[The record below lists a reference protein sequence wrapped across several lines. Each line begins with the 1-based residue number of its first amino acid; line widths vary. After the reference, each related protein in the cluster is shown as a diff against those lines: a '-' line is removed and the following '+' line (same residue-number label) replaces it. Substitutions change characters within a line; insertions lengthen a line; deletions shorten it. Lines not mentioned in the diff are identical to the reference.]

1 MSELLDALLG
11 DAEASAPFA
20 TRARIQAVL
29 DVVVA
34 LAEAQA
40 AGGIVPAA
48 ALGPIRAAAR
58 AEFYDPAQLGAAA
71 RTAGNFTIPLVRA
84 LTTRVEA
91 VEPASAAWVH
101 FGATSQD
108 LLDTALVLQLRAAVP
123 VVIRSLRRAADA
135 AARHAAQHART
146 PMAGRSWLQH
156 GVPITFG
163 LKAAGWCDAL
173 DRTATRLE
181 DALAQASVLQ
191 LGGAAGTLA
200 ALGGDALPTAER
212 MARALQL
219 ALPAVP
225 WHAHRDRLAEL
236 AAALGVATGVVGKIG
251 RDVVLLAQ
259 TEVGE
264 VTEGT
269 PGGSSTMPQK
279 RNPVAATVAVSAS
292 HRTPGLVA
300 TVLGAMVQEHERAAG
315 AWQAEWETFPDLV
328 TVAAG
333 GARSVADSLES
344 LVIDTGRMRANLE
357 RTRGLISAEAAAM
370 ALAAAIGKHRAHE
383 ILQEAAGRAVA
394 TDRPLA
400 DILAEDHEIAGR
412 FSRAELER
420 LLDPAHYLGASEELV
435 ARVLGSRGG
444 ARA

>member
-48 ALGPIRAAAR
+48 ALGPIRAAAL
-58 AEFYDPAQLGAAA
+58 AEFYDPIELGGAA
-71 RTAGNFTIPLVRA
+71 RTAGNFAIPLVRA
-84 LTTRVEA
+84 LTNRVEA

-123 VVIRSLRRAADA
+123 VITRSLRRAADA

-173 DRTATRLE
+173 DRTATRL
-181 DALAQASVLQ
+181 DGALAQASVLQ

-212 MARALQL
+212 MAHALRL
-219 ALPAVP
+219 TLPAVP

-236 AAALGVATGVVGKIG
+236 AAALGVATGAVGKIG

-292 HRTPGLVA
+292 LRTPGLVA
-300 TVLGAMVQEHERAAG
+300 TVLGAMAQEHERAAG
-315 AWQAEWETFPDLV
+315 GWQAEWETLPELV
-328 TVAAG
+328 AVAAG
-333 GARSVADSLES
+333 GARSLADSLES

-357 RTRGLISAEAAAM
+357 LTRGLISAEAVAM
-370 ALAAAIGKHRAHE
+370 RLAAVIGKHRAHD
-383 ILQEAAGRAVA
+383 ILQRAAGRAV
-394 TDRPLA
+394 TTERSLA
-400 DILAEDHEIAGR
+400 DVLAEDHEIAGR

-420 LLDPAHYLGASEELV
+420 LLDPANYLGASEELV
-435 ARVLGSRGG
+435 DRVLGRRGG